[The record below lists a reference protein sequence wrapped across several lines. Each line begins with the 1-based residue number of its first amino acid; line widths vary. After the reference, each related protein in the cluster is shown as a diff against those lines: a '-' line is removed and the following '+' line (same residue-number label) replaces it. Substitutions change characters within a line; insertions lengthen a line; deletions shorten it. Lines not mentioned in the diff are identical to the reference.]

1 MNDVAIGTH
10 YFDLRRISNE
20 QDGDKGEKKWRSN
33 AGLKVERKCPCLIVK
48 RFFLVYFM
56 FLGFLPTFGPAWINL
71 YGSAR
76 NFSLGDDT
84 GELNEGI
91 GEGVSFRFIERY
103 DTSSY
108 CN

>member
-20 QDGDKGEKKWRSN
+20 QDGDKGGKSEF
-33 AGLKVERKCPCLIVK
+33 LIVSW
-48 RFFLVYFM
+48 RLLFTYSLSILFSSSLLFS
-56 FLGFLPTFGPAWINL
+56 GFLPTFGPAWINV

-91 GEGVSFRFIERY
+91 GEGVSYR
-103 DTSSY
+103 
-108 CN
+108 